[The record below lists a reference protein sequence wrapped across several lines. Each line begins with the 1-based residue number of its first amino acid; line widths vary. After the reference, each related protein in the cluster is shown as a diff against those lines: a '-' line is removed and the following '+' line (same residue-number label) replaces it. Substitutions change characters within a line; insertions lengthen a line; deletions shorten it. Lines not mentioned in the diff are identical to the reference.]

1 MPVKKRNGNSTKLRI
16 MDAAE
21 RAISKRGLS
30 GATTKQIAEVA
41 GCAEGTLYIHFRDQM
56 HLFAALFERRLPMA
70 ADALKNLQVQ
80 AGKGNVVD
88 NLVAALLSVGK
99 FLEDIMPILAGALA
113 DPALGK
119 AFRATW
125 REFGF
130 GPQNFVERVTTFI
143 ESEQQGRRIPHD
155 TNAKVASEALVGFL
169 FYSAFK
175 LDLFKDRQEAAYQ
188 ALLRDMVHAAIFGP
202 TAHS

>member
-21 RAISKRGLS
+21 RVISKRGLW
-30 GATTKQIAEVA
+30 GATTKQIAEAA

-56 HLFAALFERRLPMA
+56 HLFAALFERHLPAA
-70 ADALKNLQVQ
+70 ADALKTLQVQ
-80 AGKGNVVD
+80 AGKGNVID
-88 NLVAALLSVGK
+88 NLVTALLGVSK

-113 DPALGK
+113 DPVLGK

-130 GPQNFVERVTTFI
+130 GPQNFVERVTAFI
-143 ESEQQGRRIPHD
+143 QSEQQGRRIPRD
-155 TNAKVASEALVGFL
+155 TNAEVASEALVGFL

-175 LDLFKDRQEAAYQ
+175 RDLLKGRDEAAYQ
-188 ALLRDMVHAAIFGP
+188 ALLRDIVHAAIFGP
-202 TAHS
+202 TALS